1 MGQVTVT
8 VNGRTFKLACAE
20 GEETRVLQLA
30 GQVARRADAVIEE
43 FGAMSDDRVLLLA
56 GIMLAGELMEAHVRE
71 DALPET
77 TTPQDE
83 LAWAGSHKAAR

>member
-1 MGQVTVT
+1 MGQITVT

-56 GIMLAGELMEAHVRE
+56 GIMLAGELMEAHLPADV
-71 DALPET
+71 LPET